1 MKKHNYTE
9 QEKDHK
15 VQQII
20 LIEGFYNVVV
30 LLLKAVVGFATGS
43 LAILGDAVHSLTDV
57 MNNVVIWMVMR
68 VAKKPADMDH
78 PYGHRKF
85 ETMAVFAL
93 ASLLVVLAVELI
105 LMAFRS
111 ESKAVVSEP
120 WGLALMVLV
129 LVLNLGISFWE
140 RRWAKRLDSDILLAD
155 AQHTL
160 SDALTTVLVI
170 VSWQL
175 SAMGYLWLDK
185 LCALGVAALVLYIA
199 FGLFQKAVPIL
210 VDGFA
215 IDPDLLTQAAA
226 RIEGVEEVRQVRSRW
241 IGSVKAVDLVIAVD
255 AMIST
260 KDSHDI
266 ADAVEQTIMKAFDVA
281 DISIHVEPFE

>member
-1 MKKHNYTE
+1 MKKDEFTA

-57 MNNVVIWMVMR
+57 MNNVVIWLVMR
-68 VAKKPADMDH
+68 VARKPADIDH

-93 ASLLVVLAVELI
+93 ASLLVVLAVELM

-111 ESKAVVSEP
+111 ETKAVVSEP

-140 RRWAKRLDSDILLAD
+140 RQWAKRLDSDILLAD

-185 LCALGVAALVLYIA
+185 LCAFGVAALVLYIA

-226 RIEGVEEVRQVRSRW
+226 KIEGVEEVRQVRSRW

-255 AMIST
+255 AEIST

-266 ADAVEQTIMKAFDVA
+266 ADEVENSIMKAFNVV